1 MFDPW
6 SRKKTEDTFFWENF
20 PGMQLSKQHLILIIC
35 LENESAKLT
44 RAFAIKAFTAV
55 IKNAAL

>member
-6 SRKKTEDTFFWENF
+6 SRKKNRGHFF
-20 PGMQLSKQHLILIIC
+20 PGKHSRNAALQKQLILIIC

-44 RAFAIKAFTAV
+44 WAFAIKAFTEV
-55 IKNAAL
+55 I